1 MLFKVVSLHWQGTYF
16 LHHHRWNATHVK
28 ANLKICCATKDR
40 GWWNSWCNVA
50 TNGKIEFESSP
61 NQRTLKLIVKT
72 LEGMFATES
81 KTIASNVKY
90 HFIEW
95 PLGPLPPQCTGM
107 AGVNC
112 CAFGGRGSSTPR
124 LDIWCQRDPPMHC
137 CFSVGGAQWLTL
149 GSSQPVVY
157 QCLICCCTSLLC
169 TLLNPYLSNS
179 RN

>member
-1 MLFKVVSLHWQGTYF
+1 M
-16 LHHHRWNATHVK
+16 
-28 ANLKICCATKDR
+28 
-40 GWWNSWCNVA
+40 A

-81 KTIASNVKY
+81 KTIASNVEY

-112 CAFGGRGSSTPR
+112 CAFGRRGSQGWVFGVRETHPCIVAFPWAVPS
-124 LDIWCQRDPPMHC
+124 D
-137 CFSVGGAQWLTL
+137 
-149 GSSQPVVY
+149 
-157 QCLICCCTSLLC
+157 
-169 TLLNPYLSNS
+169 
-179 RN
+179 